1 MVCLWKY
8 QEVQIDRN
16 CGLKFIVF
24 FGVHIFGVLASSKFS
39 KSNLWKKKEKNK
51 SEATIWVI
59 SVLSGIF
66 KKLLF
71 KARFNVI
78 RFDKRLD

>member
-16 CGLKFIVF
+16 CGLKFIAF

-51 SEATIWVI
+51 SEATI
-59 SVLSGIF
+59 
-66 KKLLF
+66 
-71 KARFNVI
+71 
-78 RFDKRLD
+78 